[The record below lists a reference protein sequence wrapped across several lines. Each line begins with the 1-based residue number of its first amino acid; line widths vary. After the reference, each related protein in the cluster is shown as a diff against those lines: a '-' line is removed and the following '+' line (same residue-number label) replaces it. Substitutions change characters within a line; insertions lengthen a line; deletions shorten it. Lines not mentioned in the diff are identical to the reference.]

1 MWCKHC
7 RQDVPG
13 LPLGDSSQLCCAR
26 CAGKVGKRPATDLA
40 ARATGLQQVADHGL
54 DLGAR
59 RSSQAATATA
69 DAAEFDD
76 WALDFELQRMQRLV
90 KSGAGAAQP
99 ADATLTT
106 AADLSAAIRSVSAS
120 LLPPAVRFLRADAP
134 SGNPNFAPKR
144 RRRPSLL
151 VWGLLSLGLMAFACG
166 GVLLGWSLYAD
177 RTDLWTLGM
186 PIALGGQLGLLL
198 GLLLQLDRLGDDNRR
213 TSDQLETVDQ
223 RLDDLKQTATLLS
236 TTHSAP
242 SQAFYSHMAGAANPQ
257 LLLADLKGQ
266 LDLLAV
272 QVASR

>member
-1 MWCKHC
+1 
-7 RQDVPG
+7 
-13 LPLGDSSQLCCAR
+13 
-26 CAGKVGKRPATDLA
+26 
-40 ARATGLQQVADHGL
+40 
-54 DLGAR
+54 
-59 RSSQAATATA
+59 
-69 DAAEFDD
+69 
-76 WALDFELQRMQRLV
+76 
-90 KSGAGAAQP
+90 
-99 ADATLTT
+99 
-106 AADLSAAIRSVSAS
+106 
-120 LLPPAVRFLRADAP
+120 
-134 SGNPNFAPKR
+134 
-144 RRRPSLL
+144 
-151 VWGLLSLGLMAFACG
+151 
-166 GVLLGWSLYAD
+166 
-177 RTDLWTLGM
+177 M